1 MRSYALTDLERLSD
15 LSRRTISDYVSKGLL
30 RGPSHRGRG
39 ARYSQRDLDALLV
52 IPRIRT
58 LLKEE
63 FPHLSAIRAFLERLS
78 PYELHQLARLTNEMA
93 FEVEVRRLRVLNR
106 LKNFSPGVAPERIRD
121 ALRALTPEQIRG
133 VDRGHFQVGSMV
145 DLDWIAGD
153 ADGYAN
159 GYASGHR
166 HADGHDDET
175 DASGRWHRHRV
186 EEPPDFGAPRGERS
200 ASRGE
205 DRVGGMRSPGF
216 LDREYADAE
225 SAMLALSGAPHESG
239 VRGRSGTAD
248 RAAPSE
254 HAVNGSTNGHTH
266 NGFARN
272 GGEAPGDDSWASFGN
287 ATVEIRIEK
296 QALMN
301 RDAHGRIAEAIRQFS
316 TRLEEVLKAYS

>member
-15 LSRRTISDYVSKGLL
+15 LSRRTISDYISKGLL
-30 RGPSHRGRG
+30 HGPSHRGRG

-58 LLKEE
+58 LLKQE
-63 FPHLSAIRAFLERLS
+63 FPHLSAVRSFLDRLS
-78 PYELHQLARLTNEMA
+78 PYELHQLARLTSEMA

-106 LKNFSPGVAPERIRD
+106 LKNFSPSVAPERIRD

-145 DLDWIAGD
+145 DLDWIAGEPKPSARGYRYPYDEHD
-153 ADGYAN
+153 AAGGRPD
-159 GYASGHR
+159 
-166 HADGHDDET
+166 HDRD
-175 DASGRWHRHRV
+175 RQQV
-186 EEPPDFGAPRGERS
+186 EEPAEFGAARSGLEAGAAGTEYAHAGPAVADRDYAERALLALNE
-200 ASRGE
+200 ASRE
-205 DRVGGMRSPGF
+205 PAQNRSS
-216 LDREYADAE
+216 R
-225 SAMLALSGAPHESG
+225 GAG
-239 VRGRSGTAD
+239 AYRSGG
-248 RAAPSE
+248 E
-254 HAVNGSTNGHTH
+254 NNGHGRH
-266 NGFARN
+266 GRPANGDDFDAGR
-272 GGEAPGDDSWASFGN
+272 AGDDSWASFGN